1 MTPLNASGVNG
12 ITPREDDISSR
23 GQSRAVYSELFSQLT
38 NLLKLRIGVVMMLTA
53 LVAMVAT
60 PGPQPSAFEALVLAF
75 AVLISAGAAGAFNQY
90 FEVDLDRKVPR
101 TCNRPFVTGY
111 FRKGPLWLGI
121 ILLLLVAGV
130 GSAALVLNL
139 PAAIYIFLGAFF
151 YAIVYTVWLKRR
163 SWTNIVIG
171 GASGSFA
178 VLAGAAAVDPQLG
191 PVPIMLALV
200 LFFWTPSHFWSLAI
214 AKNKDYTKTGVPMLP
229 VIIGNRRCAEVVLIN
244 TLTLVAISI
253 LPFFYGMSWIYLVA
267 AAGGGGF
274 FIYHNCLMIRDPSP
288 RVAMK
293 SFFASLAQLVLL
305 LVGAVLDVWLL
316 G

>member
-1 MTPLNASGVNG
+1 VIG
-12 ITPREDDISSR
+12 
-23 GQSRAVYSELFSQLT
+23 SELFSQVV
-38 NLLKLRIGVVMMLTA
+38 NVLKLRIGVVMMLTA
-53 LVAMVAT
+53 LVAMVVT
-60 PGPQPSAFEALVLAF
+60 PGPQPGAFEVLVLAF
-75 AVLISAGAAGAFNQY
+75 AVLISAGSAGAFNQY
-90 FEVDLDRKVPR
+90 FEVDLDRKVAR
-101 TCNRPFVTGY
+101 TCTRPFVTGY
-111 FRKGPLWLGI
+111 FHKGPLWLGI
-121 ILLLLVAGV
+121 IALLLVAGV

-139 PAAIYIFLGAFF
+139 PAAMYIFLGAFF

-178 VLAGAAAVDPQLG
+178 VLAGAAAVDPNLG

-214 AKNKDYTKTGVPMLP
+214 AKNKDYAKTGVPMLP
-229 VIIGNRRCAEVVLIN
+229 VVIGNRRCAEVVFIN
-244 TLTLVAISI
+244 TLVLVGISI
-253 LPFFYGMSWIYLVA
+253 LPFFYGMGWLYLAA

-274 FIYHNCLMIRDPSP
+274 FIYHNYLMIREPSP

>member
-1 MTPLNASGVNG
+1 M
-12 ITPREDDISSR
+12 
-23 GQSRAVYSELFSQLT
+23 FSQIS

-53 LVAMVAT
+53 LVAMVIT
-60 PGPQPSAFEALVLAF
+60 PGPQPSALQILVLAF
-75 AVLISAGAAGAFNQY
+75 AVLISAGSAGAFNQY
-90 FEVDLDRKVPR
+90 FEVDIDRRVAR

-111 FRKGPLWLGI
+111 FKRGPMWLGI
-121 ILLLLVAGV
+121 ILLLLVVGV

-139 PAAIYIFLGAFF
+139 PAAFYIFLGAFF

-178 VLAGAAAVDPQLG
+178 VLAGAAAVDTGIG
-191 PVPIMLALV
+191 PIAIMLALV
-200 LFFWTPSHFWSLAI
+200 LFLWTPSHFWSLAI
-214 AKNKDYTKTGVPMLP
+214 AKSKDYQKTGVPMLP
-229 VIIGNRRCAEVVLIN
+229 VIIGNRRCAQVVLIN
-244 TLTLVAISI
+244 TLMLVAISI
-253 LPFFYGMSWIYLVA
+253 MPFFYGMGWIYLLS

-274 FIYHNCLMIRDPSP
+274 FIYHNILMVRDPSP

-305 LVGAVLDVWLL
+305 LIGAVVDVLLL

>member
-1 MTPLNASGVNG
+1 MTPLDLSGTNG
-12 ITPREDDISSR
+12 IVPRERESGSR
-23 GQSRAVYSELFSQLT
+23 GQSRAVSRELFSQIT
-38 NLLKLRIGVVMMLTA
+38 NVLKLRIGVVMMLTA
-53 LVAMVAT
+53 LVAMVVT
-60 PGPQPSAFEALVLAF
+60 PGQQPSVFEVLVLAF
-75 AVLISAGAAGAFNQY
+75 AVLISAGSAGAFNQY
-90 FEVDLDRKVPR
+90 FEVELDRKVPR

-121 ILLLLVAGV
+121 IGLLLVVGV
-130 GSAALVLNL
+130 GSAALVLNV

-178 VLAGAAAVDPQLG
+178 VLAGAAAVDPNLG

-229 VIIGNRRCAEVVLIN
+229 VVIGNRRCAEVVLIN
-244 TLTLVAISI
+244 TLILVAISI
-253 LPFFYGMSWIYLVA
+253 LPFFYGMGWIYLGA
-267 AAGGGGF
+267 AAGGGGY
-274 FIYHNCLMIRDPSP
+274 FIYHNYLMIKDPSP
-288 RVAMK
+288 RVAMR
-293 SFFASLAQLVLL
+293 SFFASLVQLVLL
-305 LVGAVLDVWLL
+305 LIGAVLDVWLL

>member
-1 MTPLNASGVNG
+1 MW
-12 ITPREDDISSR
+12 
-23 GQSRAVYSELFSQLT
+23 
-38 NLLKLRIGVVMMLTA
+38 
-53 LVAMVAT
+53 
-60 PGPQPSAFEALVLAF
+60 LA
-75 AVLISAGAAGAFNQY
+75 
-90 FEVDLDRKVPR
+90 
-101 TCNRPFVTGY
+101 
-111 FRKGPLWLGI
+111 I

-178 VLAGAAAVDPQLG
+178 VLAGAAAVDPNLG

-200 LFFWTPSHFWSLAI
+200 LFLWTPSHFWSLAI
-214 AKNKDYTKTGVPMLP
+214 AKNKDYTRTGIPMLP
-229 VIIGNRRCAEVVLIN
+229 VVIGNRRCAEVVLIN
-244 TLTLVAISI
+244 TLLLVAIAI
-253 LPFFYGMSWIYLVA
+253 LPFFYGMSWIYLLA
-267 AAGGGGF
+267 ALGGGGY
-274 FIYHNCLMIRDPSP
+274 FIYHNWLMLKDPSP

-293 SFFASLAQLVLL
+293 SFFASLLQLVSL

>member
-12 ITPREDDISSR
+12 IASRDSETTSR
-23 GQSRAVYSELFSQLT
+23 GQSRAGYSELFSQVI
-38 NLLKLRIGVVMMLTA
+38 NLLKLRIGVIMMLTA

-60 PGPQPSAFEALVLAF
+60 PGPQPSAFEVLVLAF

-90 FEVDLDRKVPR
+90 FEVDLDRKVAR
-101 TCNRPFVTGY
+101 TCNRPFVTEY

-121 ILLLLVAGV
+121 ILLLLVVGV
-130 GSAALVLNL
+130 GSAALVLNV

-305 LVGAVLDVWLL
+305 LVGTVLDVWLL

>member
-1 MTPLNASGVNG
+1 M
-12 ITPREDDISSR
+12 
-23 GQSRAVYSELFSQLT
+23 FSQIT

-53 LVAMVAT
+53 LVAMVIT
-60 PGPQPSAFEALVLAF
+60 PGPQPSALEILVLAF
-75 AVLISAGAAGAFNQY
+75 AVLISAGSAGAFNQY
-90 FEVDLDRKVPR
+90 FEVDIDRLVAR

-111 FRKGPLWLGI
+111 FRRGPMWLGI

-139 PAAIYIFLGAFF
+139 PAAFYIFLGAFF

-178 VLAGAAAVDPQLG
+178 VLAGAAAVDPGIG
-191 PVPIMLALV
+191 PIAIMLALV
-200 LFFWTPSHFWSLAI
+200 LFLWTPSHFWSLAI
-214 AKNKDYTKTGVPMLP
+214 AKSKDYQKTGIPMLP
-229 VIIGNRRCAEVVLIN
+229 VIIGNHRCAQVVLIN
-244 TLTLVAISI
+244 TLMLVAISI
-253 LPFFYGMSWIYLVA
+253 MPFFYGMGWIYLAA

-274 FIYHNCLMIRDPSP
+274 FIYHNILMVLDPSP

-305 LVGAVLDVWLL
+305 LIGAVVDVLLL

>member
-1 MTPLNASGVNG
+1 MTPLNSLGANG
-12 ITPREDDISSR
+12 IVPRDSEARSR
-23 GQSRAVYSELFSQLT
+23 GHSRAVCSELFSQIT
-38 NLLKLRIGVVMMLTA
+38 NVLKLRIGVVMMLTA

-60 PGPQPSAFEALVLAF
+60 PGPQPGAFEALVLAF

-90 FEVDLDRKVPR
+90 FEVDLDRKVAR

-121 ILLLLVAGV
+121 ILLLLAAGV
-130 GSAALVLNL
+130 GSAAVVLNV

-163 SWTNIVIG
+163 SWTNIIIG

-178 VLAGAAAVDPQLG
+178 VLAGAAAVDPELG

-214 AKNKDYTKTGVPMLP
+214 AKNKDYARTGVPMLP
-229 VIIGNRRCAEVVLIN
+229 VVIGNRRCAEVVLIN

-253 LPFFYGMSWIYLVA
+253 LPFFYGMSWIYLIA
-267 AAGGGGF
+267 AAGGGGY
-274 FIYHNCLMIRDPSP
+274 FIYHNYLMVRDPSP

>member
-1 MTPLNASGVNG
+1 MLNSLGANG
-12 ITPREDDISSR
+12 MAPRDGDIGSR
-23 GQSRAVYSELFSQLT
+23 GRSTAARGELFSQIS
-38 NLLKLRIGVVMMLTA
+38 NVLKLRIGVIMMLTA
-53 LVAMVAT
+53 LVAMVIT
-60 PGPQPSAFEALVLAF
+60 PGPQPTAFELLVLAF
-75 AVLISAGAAGAFNQY
+75 AILLSAGSAGAFNQY
-90 FEVDLDRKVPR
+90 FEVDLDRRVAR

-111 FRKGPLWLGI
+111 FHRGPMWLAI

-178 VLAGAAAVDPQLG
+178 VLAGAAAVDPNLG

-200 LFFWTPSHFWSLAI
+200 LFLWTPSHFWSLAI
-214 AKNKDYTKTGVPMLP
+214 AKNKDYTRTGIPMLP

-244 TLTLVAISI
+244 TLMLVTIAI
-253 LPFFYGMSWIYLVA
+253 LPFFYGMSWIYLLA
-267 AAGGGGF
+267 ALGGGGY
-274 FIYHNCLMIRDPSP
+274 FIYHNWLMLKDPSP

-293 SFFASLAQLVLL
+293 SFFASLLQLVSL